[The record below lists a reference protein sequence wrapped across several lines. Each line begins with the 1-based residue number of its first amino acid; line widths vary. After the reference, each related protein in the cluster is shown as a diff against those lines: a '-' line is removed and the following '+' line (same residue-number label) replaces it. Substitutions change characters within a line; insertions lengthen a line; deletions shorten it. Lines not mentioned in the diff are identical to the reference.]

1 MLELVQVVVRRMDHY
16 SHRGVQGGLICTPKP
31 EMTSHGVQGGLIC
44 TPKDRSWL
52 PMTVPRRH
60 IGVLAEATAVFPSA
74 AGFLPRELRIAR
86 THQKGPGASSRE
98 ENPSQWPGG
107 LAGPG

>member
-16 SHRGVQGGLICTPKP
+16 SHRGVQGGLICTPKS

-60 IGVLAEATAVFPSA
+60 IGVSVEATDGFRAVFSP
-74 AGFLPRELRIAR
+74 
-86 THQKGPGASSRE
+86 
-98 ENPSQWPGG
+98 W
-107 LAGPG
+107 